1 VFSPIGYKLVQKIGI
16 LCHHGAVQQNNRD
29 YLAVPIGAIT
39 ALNMYTKIALFVSD
53 IVYQGK
59 TKLRSALTANGWMR

>member
-1 VFSPIGYKLVQKIGI
+1 VFNPISYKLVQKIAI
-16 LCHHGAVQQNNRD
+16 LCHHGAVQQNNRG
-29 YLAVPIGAIT
+29 YLAVPVGAVM
-39 ALNMYTKIALFVSD
+39 ALNMYTKITLFVSD